1 MSYSPLPS
9 ATLTPAPES
18 NPTPRCYNCQ
28 EISHVSCNC
37 PKLQRVPTIKDIEEE
52 EELAEFKELADKS
65 ASQGKAEA

>member
-9 ATLTPAPES
+9 DALAPES

-28 EISHVSCNC
+28 EISYVSYNC
-37 PKLQRVPTIKDIEEE
+37 PKLQHVLTIKDIKEE

-65 ASQGKAEA
+65 ASQGKAKA